1 MTEVT
6 ISISV
11 TVINEDV
18 LNYLLKDRDSD
29 WVSCIHVC
37 THSPNYVLFA
47 RHISKIKWL
56 TKIKY
61 RRMYKNI
68 PHQSKQKWN

>member
-18 LNYLLKDRDSD
+18 LNYLLKDRDSQIESHAYTC
-29 WVSCIHVC
+29 VHTHLCAVC
-37 THSPNYVLFA
+37 
-47 RHISKIKWL
+47 KIY
-56 TKIKY
+56 I
-61 RRMYKNI
+61 
-68 PHQSKQKWN
+68 